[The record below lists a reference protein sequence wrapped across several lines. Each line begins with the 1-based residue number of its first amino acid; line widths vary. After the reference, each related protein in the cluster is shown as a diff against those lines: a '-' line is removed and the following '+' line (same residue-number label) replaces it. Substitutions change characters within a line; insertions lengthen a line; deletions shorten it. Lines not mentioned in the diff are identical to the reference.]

1 MVLLARMLQC
11 LKISLKM
18 EWPIDSLQK
27 WDLGK
32 KTGRPNSYEKK
43 ENFNLF
49 FLLLKCIVHTYN
61 ICIILFQR
69 FDGLDSH
76 RGQENDGSRTVRK
89 LHQEHGSQSSKDYPR
104 GL

>member
-1 MVLLARMLQC
+1 MGF
-11 LKISLKM
+11 
-18 EWPIDSLQK
+18 
-27 WDLGK
+27 GK
-32 KTGRPNSYEKK
+32 KDWEAKQLRKK

-89 LHQEHGSQSSKDYPR
+89 LHQKHGSQSSKDYPR

>member
-1 MVLLARMLQC
+1 
-11 LKISLKM
+11 M
-18 EWPIDSLQK
+18 EWPVDNLHK

-32 KTGRPNSYEKK
+32 KRLGGQTVTKK
-43 ENFNLF
+43 GEPEFILLLID
-49 FLLLKCIVHTYN
+49 LLLKCIVYTYN
-61 ICIILFQR
+61 ICIVLFQR

-89 LHQEHGSQSSKDYPR
+89 LHQEHGSQSSKDYPG

>member
-1 MVLLARMLQC
+1 MG
-11 LKISLKM
+11 
-18 EWPIDSLQK
+18 
-27 WDLGK
+27 LGK
-32 KTGRPNSYEKK
+32 KDWDEKKLRKK
-43 ENFNLF
+43 ENLNLF